1 MSEEESS
8 GIGFGTVA
16 GVGTALAGGIG
27 LLLNR
32 KKAVKEARQ
41 FLKDT
46 KPRDLTLDETAKV
59 DEVIKKDVIPDP
71 DINQRALVTLEQS
84 KKFVKEADDELGRI
98 EQAVVKQP
106 LTMGG
111 TADKNELY
119 GVGPALYDYVAKLPN
134 KKAKTPGEWSS
145 IFRSKMDLEY
155 IEPGTGAMR
164 KRAVPLQEVEDAAIA
179 TYDTRGNLKGGVLFD
194 LVQDPDG
201 KKAKL
206 SIPTILSFI
215 RGSPSNNIKVIKYGT
230 TNFKKQADDYVN
242 DLRVLDKE
250 ITDANELTRGLNKE
264 QLKKKIRDLKK
275 MPASEDTVNNLRI
288 AESVLEKKTSLN
300 NYTGLFEY
308 GIQTGTVNNILR
320 YDVLPNTLEYA
331 RSIGV
336 SSRAIENVS
345 VKGRTFDELFY
356 NRDTVKNNFNRNKV
370 GQNVDPVAKYS
381 EAYNRNYR
389 YMGSEDYFE
398 DILYMDND
406 MIEKLP
412 REMQSLYNRSHY
424 STDPTGKN
432 ILGQFF
438 HIRGGTRKVEGP
450 GGKKA
455 TVASE
460 IQSDELQTQAKNVV
474 RIRDNFIQKT
484 LRGMNTDEGRK
495 LSEKYSSMTN
505 EERLASQPIK
515 EAAKSFYQKAT
526 ELRQN
531 PFNRQDLNNLL
542 NRDTLKDKSDE
553 LMSIAAKGR
562 YMTKADQMSFNK
574 IADEIDYIKS
584 SAPKQT
590 PPRMPSGD
598 ELPYVPFNKD
608 KEWAG
613 LSIRYL
619 LRKAAK
625 DGTDYVAIEPF
636 ELVGFKR
643 GDGKVVKQLE
653 WYGNYRGGGSAKI
666 NLSSKNSRQQRDMSP
681 KVITKVPKAPGSGKA
696 MIPYSEV
703 KDGPA
708 ALPDAMKT
716 LAKRY
721 DLKVGEIRLAKSDP
735 DKPFK
740 VLGDTKD
747 YLNPDT
753 GEIYNAREHI
763 AAFKTIDEIPL
774 SVNRGNVIEMQKGDS
789 DLYYEAFSIQVRPEF
804 KNIPM
809 TTYKKGGLVVDLFKW
824 S

>member
-1 MSEEESS
+1 MEDESS
-8 GIGFGTVA
+8 GIGAGTVA
-16 GVGTALAGGIG
+16 GVGAALAGGIG

-41 FLKDT
+41 FLRDT
-46 KPRDLTLDETAKV
+46 KPRDLTK
-59 DEVIKKDVIPDP
+59 DEVADVDQAVKEVTPDP
-71 DINQRALVTLEQS
+71 AINERALVTLEDS

-98 EQAVVKQP
+98 EKAVNEQP

-119 GVGPALYDYVAKLPN
+119 GVGPALYDYVAKLPD
-134 KKAKTPGEWSS
+134 KKARTPGEWSS

-155 IEPGTGAMR
+155 VEPGTGALR

-194 LVQDPDG
+194 LSQDADG

-230 TNFKKQADDYVN
+230 TNFKKQADAYLN
-242 DLRVLDKE
+242 DLRALDKE

-264 QLKKKIRDLKK
+264 QLQKKIRDLEK
-275 MPASEDTVNNLRI
+275 MGISEEVTNNLQL
-288 AESVLEKKTSLN
+288 ANQVLERKISLK

-308 GIQTGTVNNILR
+308 GIQTGSVDNVQR
-320 YDVLPNTLEYA
+320 FDVLPNTLDFA

-336 SSRAIENVS
+336 SSRLIDDVQF
-345 VKGRTFDELFY
+345 KGKTFDELFF
-356 NRDTVKNNFNRNKV
+356 NRRSISQNFNRNTP
-370 GQNVDPVAKYS
+370 GQNVDPVAKYP
-381 EAYNRNYR
+381 EAHNRNYR

-406 MIEKLP
+406 MIDKLP
-412 REMQSLYNRSHY
+412 SGMQDLYRRSHY
-424 STDPTGKN
+424 SEDPTGKP

-438 HIRGGTRKVEGP
+438 HIRGGTKRVEGP
-450 GGKKA
+450 GNKKA

-460 IQSDELQTQAKNVV
+460 IQSDELQKQAEKLV
-474 RIRDNFIQKT
+474 RVRDNFIQKT
-484 LRGMNTDEGRK
+484 LREMNTEEASRLQENYAN
-495 LSEKYSSMTN
+495 LSA
-505 EERLASQPIK
+505 EERLASGPIK
-515 EAAKSFYQKAT
+515 EAAKKFYEKAS
-526 ELRQN
+526 ELRKN

-542 NRDTLKDKSDE
+542 NRDTLKDKGDS
-553 LMSIAAKGR
+553 LMKLAAKGR
-562 YMTKADQMSFNK
+562 FMTKADQSEFNK
-574 IADEIDYIKS
+574 IADEIDYLKS
-584 SAPKQT
+584 KAPKQAPIT
-590 PPRMPSGD
+590 MPSAD
-598 ELPYVPFNKD
+598 ELPYVPFFKD

-619 LRKAAK
+619 LRKAARE
-625 DGTDYVAIEPF
+625 GTDYVAIEPF

-643 GDGKVVKQLE
+643 GDGRVVKQLE
-653 WYGNYRGGGSAKI
+653 WYGNYRGGGSANVK
-666 NLSSKNSRQQRDMSP
+666 LSSKNSRKQRDMNP
-681 KVITKVPKAPGSGKA
+681 KLVTRVPKAPGSGKP
-696 MIPYSEV
+696 MIPYSEL

-708 ALPDAMKT
+708 ALPEAMKT
-716 LAKRY
+716 LGKRY
-721 DLKVGEIRLAKSDP
+721 DLNVGTIRLAKSDP

-740 VLGDTKD
+740 VLGGEKD
-747 YLNPDT
+747 YLNVDT
-753 GEIYNAREHI
+753 GEVYKGREHI
-763 AAFKTIDEIPL
+763 AAFRTIEEVPINISRDSIIQ
-774 SVNRGNVIEMQKGDS
+774 VQKD
-789 DLYYEAFSIQVRPEF
+789 DPNLYYEAFSIQVRPEF

>member
-1 MSEEESS
+1 MAEEESS

-230 TNFKKQADDYVN
+230 TNFKKQADAYLN
-242 DLRVLDKE
+242 DLRILDKE

-264 QLKKKIRDLKK
+264 QLQKKIRDLER
-275 MPASEDTVNNLRI
+275 MGISEEVTNNLQL
-288 AESVLEKKTSLN
+288 ANQVLERKVSLN

-308 GIQTGTVNNILR
+308 GIQTGTISNMQR
-320 YDVLPNTLEYA
+320 FDVLPRTLDYA

-336 SSRAIENVS
+336 SSRVIDNVN
-345 VKGRTFDELFY
+345 VKGKTFDELFF

-370 GQNVDPVAKYS
+370 GQNVDPVSKYS
-381 EAYNRNYR
+381 EAHDRNYR

-424 STDPTGKN
+424 STDPAGKN

-460 IQSDELQTQAKNVV
+460 IQSDELQTQANNLV

-484 LRGMNTDEGRK
+484 LRDMNTDEGRK
-495 LSEKYSSMTN
+495 LSENYRNMSN

-515 EAAKSFYQKAT
+515 EAAKSFYQKAS

-562 YMTKADQMSFNK
+562 YMTKADQTNFNK
-574 IADEIDYIKS
+574 IADEIDFIKS
-584 SAPKQT
+584 KAPKQA

-619 LRKAAK
+619 LRKAARE
-625 DGTDYVAIEPF
+625 GTDYVAIEPF

-653 WYGNYRGGGSAKI
+653 WYGNYRGGGSAKVK
-666 NLSSKNSRQQRDMSP
+666 LSSKNSSKQRDMNP
-681 KVITKVPKAPGSGKA
+681 KLVTRVPKAPGSGKP

-716 LAKRY
+716 LGKRY
-721 DLKVGEIRLAKSDP
+721 DLKVGTIRLAKSDP

-740 VLGDTKD
+740 ILGRPKD

-753 GEIYNAREHI
+753 GEVYKAREHI
-763 AAFKTIDEIPL
+763 AAFKTRDEIPY
-774 SVNRGNVIEMQKGDS
+774 SVSKNDVIEVQKGNS